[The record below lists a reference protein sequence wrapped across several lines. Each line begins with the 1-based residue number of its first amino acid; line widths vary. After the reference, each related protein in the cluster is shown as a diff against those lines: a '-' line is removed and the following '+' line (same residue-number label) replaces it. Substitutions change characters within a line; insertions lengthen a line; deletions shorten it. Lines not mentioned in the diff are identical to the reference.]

1 MANHRELMAGLQK
14 DISGAEKLV
23 ERSAE
28 GKGIA
33 RPKGETGVFAPRAI
47 RIKGKLVGQKE
58 LASTARA
65 FDKAI
70 DELTK
75 NVQFQSAEER
85 TQARQA
91 LKTKF
96 NEFQLET
103 LKKGFEFES
112 GIKERFRNQAAR
124 QAKNEMFAKITGS
137 VIGAIVT
144 GLPPGGGTPGGG
156 GGGVGGSTPLGGGG
170 GARGPRFTS

>member
-1 MANHRELMAGLQK
+1 MAANDRELMAGLQK

-58 LASTARA
+58 LANTARS

-70 DELTK
+70 EELTK

-85 TQARQA
+85 TQAKQS

-96 NEFQLET
+96 NEFQLES
-103 LKKGFEFES
+103 LKRGLEFES
-112 GIKERFRNQAAR
+112 GIKERFRNQAER
-124 QAKNEMFAKITGS
+124 QAQNEMFANITAG
-137 VIGAIVT
+137 VIGGIV
-144 GLPPGGGTPGGG
+144 GNLPSPKAGGG
-156 GGGVGGSTPLGGGG
+156 GGGGSTPLGGGG
-170 GARGPRFTS
+170 GARGPRFTK